1 MTKLEMYHKNTSN
14 AMPHKE
20 VSNLIKSLKFKGVAL
35 DLGCGSGRDS
45 IELLKNGWKVIS
57 IDSTNTEDF
66 IKNKLADNEIENF
79 KFIQGKF
86 ENINLEKNDLTIAYS
101 SLQFCEKSKFQDLWK
116 NIENS
121 IKKNGF
127 FMGNFLVNNDT
138 WKRLKKPLIFFS
150 KEEVLELFKDF
161 KMIKFEEIER
171 DGKTGLGIMKHWHI
185 YNIIAKKK

>member
-86 ENINLEKNDLTIAYS
+86 ENINLEKNDLTIAYF

-127 FMGNFLVNNDT
+127 FMGNFLGNNDS

-161 KMIKFEEIER
+161 KIIKFEEIER

-185 YNIIAKKK
+185 YNVIAKKK